1 MDLRLPEGRR
11 IMTLTVI
18 PNLIQGSDA
27 WLEAR
32 RGIITASVAGQL
44 ITTRKLTAIDYDCPA
59 CGSTPNNPCAGRN
72 GPIKTLHTERAA
84 AAREAPITV
93 VEPASNPEL
102 RSLTMVLV
110 AERITGWT
118 DENFVGEDML
128 RGIDDEAIARDIY
141 AAHHQPVTQ
150 TGLMIEDKWGHRIG
164 YSPDGVVGDDGLIEI
179 KSRRPKLHLAAILAG
194 SPPSDTMAQMQCALL
209 VSGRAWIDYVSY
221 SSGMPLWTKRI
232 YPQQD
237 WFDAITQSVATFE
250 TNATEMIAAYKAATI
265 GLPLTERI
273 TYNDD
278 LELSL

>member
-1 MDLRLPEGRR
+1 
-11 IMTLTVI
+11 MTLTVI
-18 PNLIQGSDA
+18 PDLVQGSDA

-59 CGSTPNNPCAGRN
+59 CGSLANHPCAGKN
-72 GPIKTLHTERAA
+72 GPIKTLHSERAA
-84 AAREAPITV
+84 VAREAATTV
-93 VEPASNPEL
+93 VEPSSDPEL

-110 AERITGWT
+110 SERITGWT
-118 DENFVGEDML
+118 DENYVGEDML
-128 RGIDDEAIARDIY
+128 RGIGDESIARDIY

-150 TGLMIEDKWGHRIG
+150 TGFMVEDKWGHKIG
-164 YSPDGVVGDDGLIEI
+164 YSPDGLVGDDGLIEI

-194 SPPSDTMAQMQCALL
+194 MPPGDTMAQLQCALL

-232 YPQQD
+232 YPQVD
-237 WFDAITQSVATFE
+237 WFDAITRSVATFE
-250 TNATEMIAAYKAATI
+250 ANAVEMIAAYNAATT
-265 GLPLTERI
+265 GLPVTERI
-273 TYNDD
+273 VYNED